1 MDKVQSETLDVSS
14 VIGMTFDSNDV
25 SNYYNVNH
33 KEIETSLFHIEND
46 RGYIRQLK
54 DTQYCFVTSI
64 VRDAILSLIPDEKR
78 VEIENKLVN
87 YYSKL
92 IESGG
97 GSGAVSYMRVL
108 LNLSWA
114 NHKDLA
120 CRTGFQLYKYY
131 G

>member
-14 VIGMTFDSNDV
+14 VIGMTFNSNDI
-25 SNYYNVNH
+25 SNCYNTDRR
-33 KEIETSLFHIEND
+33 EIEISLLHIEKD

-54 DTQYCFVTSI
+54 DTQYCFVTTI
-64 VRDAILSLIPDEKR
+64 IRDAILSLIPDEKR
-78 VEIENKLVN
+78 KKIENKLIK

-97 GSGAVSYMRVL
+97 GSAAVSYMRVL
-108 LNLSWA
+108 MSLSWA